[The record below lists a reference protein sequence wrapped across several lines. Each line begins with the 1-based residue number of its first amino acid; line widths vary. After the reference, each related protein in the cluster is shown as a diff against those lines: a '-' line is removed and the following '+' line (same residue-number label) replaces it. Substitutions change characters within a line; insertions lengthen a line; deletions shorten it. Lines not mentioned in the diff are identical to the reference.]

1 MLKGKISKNDRPV
14 DDKENEGS
22 HVLGD
27 LPSKCARSL
36 NQSKGM
42 KKNSPTSTPL
52 LNTSFNGRLEE
63 VEEKVKK
70 SSPRYNIAEDSIN
83 EQSSSFKLKPSN
95 DYSGL
100 LPLSLKI
107 AQSIST
113 S

>member
-1 MLKGKISKNDRPV
+1 MI
-14 DDKENEGS
+14 
-22 HVLGD
+22 GD

-36 NQSKGM
+36 NQSKGL

-52 LNTSFNGRLEE
+52 LNTSFNGR
-63 VEEKVKK
+63 VEEFEEKYKK
-70 SSPRYNIAEDSIN
+70 SSPKHNIVEDSIN
-83 EQSSSFKLKPSN
+83 ESIEQSSSLKAKLSN
-95 DYSGL
+95 DYSEL